1 MKKTTLS
8 ILVAMALMPNVMVAA
23 ARADDTAAAGACY
36 TISDPDARNYC
47 RAKARHDSSTCY
59 AIQRQDLRAMCLS
72 ETRK

>member
-1 MKKTTLS
+1 MRLLTAAV
-8 ILVAMALMPNVMVAA
+8 ILAIGVLGSAIAH
-23 ARADDTAAAGACY
+23 ADSTAAAGACY

>member
-1 MKKTTLS
+1 MKLLTAA
-8 ILVAMALMPNVMVAA
+8 IMVALGTMA
-23 ARADDTAAAGACY
+23 AGRAFADDTAAAGTCY

>member
-1 MKKTTLS
+1 MKTLTVA
-8 ILVAMALMPNVMVAA
+8 IMVALGAMAAGRA
-23 ARADDTAAAGACY
+23 FADDTAAAGACY
-36 TISDPDARNYC
+36 AINDPDARNYC

>member
-1 MKKTTLS
+1 MKTLT
-8 ILVAMALMPNVMVAA
+8 VAIMVALCTMA
-23 ARADDTAAAGACY
+23 AGRAFADDTAAAGACY